1 MLAGKRV
8 VVTRSRKQ
16 ASALSER
23 LRALGAIPLEFPTI
37 AIIPPADEYAALDT
51 ELARLET
58 YDWIVFTSV
67 NAVEHVWHRL
77 ETLGIPTTAIATRKV
92 AAIGP
97 ATAAALEARGVP
109 VSVIPQQYVAESL
122 LDAIPN
128 PAGRRFLLPRADI
141 ARAALREGLRDAGA
155 DVVEVPAYRT
165 IPATPSPDILAEL
178 ARGVDIIT
186 FTSSSTARNFVA
198 ALGRKRARALAESAL
213 VAAIGPITAETAREE
228 GLRVDVVA
236 EEHTIDG
243 LIHALVAAF
252 TTP

>member
-1 MLAGKRV
+1 MLTGKRV

-37 AIIPPADEYAALDT
+37 AIAPPADGYAALDA
-51 ELARLET
+51 ELAQLKT
-58 YDWIVFTSV
+58 YDWVVFTSV

-77 ETLGIPTTAIATRKV
+77 ETLGIPTAAIATRKV

-97 ATAAALEARGVP
+97 ATAAALEARGIP

-128 PAGRRFLLPRADI
+128 PAGLRFLLPRADI

-155 DVVEVPAYRT
+155 DVVEVTAYRT
-165 IPATPSPDILAEL
+165 PSPNILAEL
-178 ARGVDIIT
+178 ERGVDIIT

-198 ALGRKRARALAESAL
+198 ALGRERARALAESAL